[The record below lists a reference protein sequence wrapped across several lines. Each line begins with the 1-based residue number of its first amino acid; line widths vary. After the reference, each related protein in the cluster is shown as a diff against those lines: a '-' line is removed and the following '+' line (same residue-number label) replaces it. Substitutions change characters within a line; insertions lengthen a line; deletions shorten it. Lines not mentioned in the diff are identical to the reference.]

1 MEGLPA
7 PPAAPLHILPPAILL
22 MLLAGVALVLLALI
36 WWLLRRFRRRRAA
49 AEPPPPA
56 PTPTPTPTPTLQ
68 PTPAAAPAAGLADR
82 IEAIERKFLKTKEF
96 RDGCHVL
103 ADAAKAYLGKRTGLA
118 VERMTSPEIAA
129 AVEDQQVGRFMV
141 GLSRRRY
148 GRDEPRRKHFV
159 EACREAREVLA

>member
-56 PTPTPTPTPTLQ
+56 PALQ
-68 PTPAAAPAAGLADR
+68 PTPVAAPAAGLADR

-129 AVEDQQVGRFMV
+129 AVEDQQIGRFMV